1 MAHQEV
7 IAVTGASGQL
17 GHLVLSALKT
27 RAPAAR
33 LVGLVRDP
41 AKARDLAAQ
50 GVDLR
55 KADYEDPA
63 SLAAALAGVDKLL
76 LISSSEIGQ
85 RARQHANVIV
95 AAKAAGVKLLAYTS
109 ILRAETSPMAL
120 ATEHRETEAALRA
133 SGLPAVLLRNGWYTE
148 NYTGSIGAVLQ
159 HGAVLGAAGTGRIAA
174 AARADYAEAAAAVL
188 TSTEPQAGKTYELA
202 GDDAFTLADYA
213 AEIARQTGKPIVY
226 NDLPEDAYR
235 GVLVSVGL
243 PEGFAA
249 ILAESDAKA
258 AQGSLFDDGRALSA
272 LIGRPTTPLAAVVA
286 KALAA

>member
-85 RARQHANVIV
+85 RARQHANVIA

-202 GDDAFTLADYA
+202 GDDAFTLVDYA